1 MVSINIALK
10 MTAGSSIRSTA
21 LSFPALTSPVS
32 DSTFCKIINKNR
44 DVSRHFYQPAL
55 RDLVTAGYIIT
66 SGQDVTHFHCHHES
80 CILPIT
86 CTTHLIKSQC
96 LFFLFSF
103 PFTHTQRQ
111 PLHIPSPEW
120 PFHIR
125 SFACGIWGLNHNTF
139 NFRNNSK
146 W

>member
-1 MVSINIALK
+1 MVRINIALK

-96 LFFLFSF
+96 LLFLFSF
-103 PFTHTQRQ
+103 PSTHTQRQ
-111 PLHIPSPEW
+111 PLHIPSPE
-120 PFHIR
+120 
-125 SFACGIWGLNHNTF
+125 
-139 NFRNNSK
+139 
-146 W
+146 